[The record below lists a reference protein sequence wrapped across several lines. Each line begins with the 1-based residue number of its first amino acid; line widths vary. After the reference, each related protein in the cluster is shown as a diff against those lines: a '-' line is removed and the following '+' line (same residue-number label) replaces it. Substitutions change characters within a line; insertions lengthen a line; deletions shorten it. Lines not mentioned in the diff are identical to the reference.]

1 MTYVVKLQQFE
12 GPLALLLELIE
23 AEKLKITEIS
33 LAKVTDQYLEYL
45 KCLEVVEPRHLVEF
59 LVVASRLILIK
70 SRAILPTLELD
81 EEEEDSIKDLERR
94 LEEYKKFREAAKV
107 LAELF
112 AKKTHAYSRE
122 LYKGMTTVFCPPQ
135 NLTPEDLCRAFQKI
149 LNELPKE
156 EVLVEEKIA
165 VTVSLEEKIK
175 DLIKR
180 IQDTIEASFKN
191 LIAGAATKT
200 EIILTFLAMLELIKQ
215 QTLVAQQG
223 ELFGD
228 IKLKKCEQ
236 LINPVS
242 NEPPIATGP
251 PLPAISNGQITI

>member
-23 AEKLKITEIS
+23 DEKLKITEIS

-45 KCLEVVEPRHLVEF
+45 KCLEAVEPRHLVEF

-70 SRAILPTLELD
+70 SRAILPTLELN
-81 EEEEDSIKDLERR
+81 EEEEDSIKDLEWR
-94 LEEYKKFREAAKV
+94 LEEYKRFREASKV

-112 AKKTHAYSRE
+112 AKKTYAYSRE
-122 LYKGMTTVFCPPQ
+122 LYKGMTTAFCPPE
-135 NLTPEDLCRAFQKI
+135 NLMPDDLCRAFQKI

-156 EVLVEEKIA
+156 EPLA
-165 VTVSLEEKIK
+165 EEKIK

-236 LINPVS
+236 LINNNVNP
-242 NEPPIATGP
+242 
-251 PLPAISNGQITI
+251 